1 MMLWIK
7 TFHILFVM
15 AWMAGLFYMPRI
27 FVHYVEGKDAGED
40 VRRLVIMV
48 GKLFRFSTIMAVL
61 ALGLGL
67 WLWLWYG
74 ITGTW
79 LKIKLIPVCLL
90 LLYHGQC
97 YRYIVRMHTDAVIPT
112 SLFFRVFNESALLI
126 VVPILIL
133 TILKP
138 FT

>member
-48 GKLFRFSTIMAVL
+48 GKLFRFSTIMALL

-79 LKIKLIPVCLL
+79 LKIKLIPV
-90 LLYHGQC
+90 
-97 YRYIVRMHTDAVIPT
+97 
-112 SLFFRVFNESALLI
+112 
-126 VVPILIL
+126 
-133 TILKP
+133 
-138 FT
+138 